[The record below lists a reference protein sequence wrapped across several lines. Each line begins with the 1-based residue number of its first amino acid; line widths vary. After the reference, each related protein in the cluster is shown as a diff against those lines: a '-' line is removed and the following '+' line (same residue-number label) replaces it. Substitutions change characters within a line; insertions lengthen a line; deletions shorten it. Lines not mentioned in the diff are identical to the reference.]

1 MVSEQEMR
9 GSALASCLG
18 GWVPFLPWT
27 CGFDCEVDLTGI
39 EDISKTPKV
48 WSPFNKFS
56 IVLLL

>member
-1 MVSEQEMR
+1 MR

-56 IVLLL
+56 IVSFIII